1 MKKRAL
7 ILGIALVFG
16 GIHIPVIYAKEPM
29 QEKEEQIKS
38 LKEQIA
44 SLREQI
50 DEMVESKDRSAL
62 ANIDIEQL
70 NLLKVRETDHT
81 RGDPNAPV
89 VLVVYSDFESP
100 FHKIFH
106 DTLLK
111 VYKKY
116 GEQGDVLW
124 VHRNFPM
131 GGLFPNSLKIAG
143 ASECVAHLNGN
154 DAYWKFIDKLS
165 AGRKTS
171 SPTNIKPIDM
181 TKIAGYAK
189 SVGVDSKKFKT
200 CFTKNKYKDSLTSSF
215 KEGVKLGVKGAPM
228 TAVIV
233 HGGAGGVEWIDV
245 GWISGAQPYETVENI
260 IKTSLIK
267 SSH

>member
-1 MKKRAL
+1 MKKLAV

-16 GIHIPVIYAKEPM
+16 GIRIPVIHAKGPM

-44 SLREQI
+44 SLQEQI
-50 DEMVESKDRSAL
+50 DEMSESKDRSAL
-62 ANIDIEQL
+62 TDSEQL

-124 VHRNFPM
+124 VHRNFPL
-131 GGLFPNSLKIAG
+131 GTLFPNGMRIAG
-143 ASECVAHLNGN
+143 ASECVAHLSGN
-154 DAYWKFIDKLS
+154 EAYWKFIDKLS

-171 SPTNIKPIDM
+171 GPTDVKPIDM
-181 TKIAGYAK
+181 TKMARYAK

-200 CFTKNKYKDSLTSSF
+200 CFTKNTYKDSLTDSF
-215 KEGVKLGVKGAPM
+215 KEGVKLGVKGVPM

-233 HGGAGGVEWIDV
+233 HGGVGGVE
-245 GWISGAQPYETVENI
+245 WISGAQPYETVESI

-267 SSH
+267 SSR